1 MCVSGTSTATLDD
14 FPLAGG
20 SMDHPRPPPVHMAPT
35 SQDDIRR
42 DRTDDEDEQVDASPR
57 RPRQP
62 NAPRL
67 EDALI
72 RLTQTVERMV
82 AIQQQPAQPVADV
95 AEDPDFNWHALRSPL
110 EVTFPLP
117 NTGVVQ
123 RIAAGLFS
131 KLQAGLLTG
140 RNQREARFVLDMM
153 SDWEDM
159 DNELR
164 TRVFQRLNVHA
175 IVATHGWPTT
185 IAATVASTNS
195 TQCFLPPG
203 VQPVVQQ
210 ARQQQPQQ
218 QHQQQQRG
226 GRWANNRQAQAQ
238 APASLAPAPAVRGGR
253 GRRR

>member
-1 MCVSGTSTATLDD
+1 
-14 FPLAGG
+14 
-20 SMDHPRPPPVHMAPT
+20 MAPT
-35 SQDDIRR
+35 SEDDIGR
-42 DRTDDEDEQVDASPR
+42 DRTGDEDEQVDASPR
-57 RPRQP
+57 RPRRP
-62 NAPRL
+62 NAPNL
-67 EDALI
+67 EDALT
-72 RLTQTVERMV
+72 RLTQIVERMV

-95 AEDPDFNWHALRSPL
+95 AEDPDFNWQALRSPL
-110 EVTFPLP
+110 EATFPLP

-140 RNQREARFVLDMM
+140 RDQHEARFVLDMM

-159 DNELR
+159 NNELR
-164 TRVFQRLNVHA
+164 TRIFQRLNVYA
-175 IVATHGWPTT
+175 IVATHGWPTA

-203 VQPVVQQ
+203 VQPVMQQ

-218 QHQQQQRG
+218 QRQQQQQG
-226 GRWANNRQAQAQ
+226 GRRANNRHAQ
-238 APASLAPAPAVRGGR
+238 APAPAPYPALCGGR